1 MKHNAYWFAASV
13 LVAATAA
20 AQDDVTLATARDIA
34 SEGLRAYDA
43 GRYEE
48 AADKLSRA
56 YQVVKVPTVAL
67 LTARSFVKVGKLV
80 EASEVYLQATRLEAK
95 GEFRAEQEKAQ
106 QDAGRERAELMPRI
120 PKLLVTI
127 EGADPNE
134 VAVAIDGKDVPVA
147 LLGAGSLVDPGTR
160 RIEGRRG
167 QQVVTQQVTI
177 AERERKAVT
186 LRFGA
191 EPAAPVASPAMQGAA
206 PPPPAGAT
214 APPPPAAA
222 DADTTPDGSMQRT
235 FGWVGIGVG
244 GAGILFGTVTGLMAV
259 SNRSDLDANGCV
271 DSGCYLDQK
280 DDVDSYNALRTISTV
295 GFVIGFVGAAAGVT
309 LLLTAP
315 ESPSSGVETHAWLG
329 LGSAGVAGR
338 F

>member
-1 MKHNAYWFAASV
+1 M
-13 LVAATAA
+13 
-20 AQDDVTLATARDIA
+20 
-34 SEGLRAYDA
+34 
-43 GRYEE
+43 
-48 AADKLSRA
+48 
-56 YQVVKVPTVAL
+56 
-67 LTARSFVKVGKLV
+67 
-80 EASEVYLQATRLEAK
+80 
-95 GEFRAEQEKAQ
+95 
-106 QDAGRERAELMPRI
+106 
-120 PKLLVTI
+120 
-127 EGADPNE
+127 
-134 VAVAIDGKDVPVA
+134 
-147 LLGAGSLVDPGTR
+147 
-160 RIEGRRG
+160 
-167 QQVVTQQVTI
+167 VTQQVTI